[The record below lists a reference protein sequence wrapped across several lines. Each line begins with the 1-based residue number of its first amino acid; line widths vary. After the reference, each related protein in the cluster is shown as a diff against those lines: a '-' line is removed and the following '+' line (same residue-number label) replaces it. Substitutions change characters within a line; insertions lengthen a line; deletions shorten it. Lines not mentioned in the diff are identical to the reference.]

1 LNASRS
7 LAAFAIIVDVKDDRA
22 VAFYE
27 GFGFRRFRLDL
38 GARVEHHEGQ
48 FVVTHPN
55 DANADKAFYWVA
67 LTAHAQ
73 AGNPYAPAI
82 GGVANNL
89 LAGGGA
95 NNQAGLVSG
104 ALADYER
111 GLAPIT
117 SASFLNPYTTPG
129 FGDALKR
136 VDSDITN
143 QVNGMFAGAGRDLSP
158 ANTAALA
165 RGLAQGEG
173 QLVADQ
179 YNRNLTN
186 QLGALA
192 AGYGAANTTGGL
204 LSQLNQ
210 LGVGN
215 EEAGI
220 GAASSALGVQNY
232 SPQQLLA
239 IEAMQRAIPVDY
251 LKSLGAI
258 ATPIAGLGGQTNGTA
273 ATTTQVPL
281 GNQIAGGLL
290 GGAGLLG
297 KLGGF
302 GSNGWLYGGPN
313 ALL

>member
-1 LNASRS
+1 MACHRAPYVRDYRRPSAKGQVAGPNHRERQALQSRYIRYPEGS
-7 LAAFAIIVDVKDDRA
+7 FSRIQVRLSTPSWGVGQESARRKGLAPGD
-22 VAFYE
+22 
-27 GFGFRRFRLDL
+27 
-38 GARVEHHEGQ
+38 
-48 FVVTHPN
+48 P
-55 DANADKAFYWVA
+55 
-67 LTAHAQ
+67 LTSWHR
-73 AGNPYAPAI
+73 PA
-82 GGVANNL
+82 
-89 LAGGGA
+89 
-95 NNQAGLVSG
+95 VSG

-136 VDSDITN
+136 VDSGITN

-173 QLVADQ
+173 QLVANQ
-179 YNRNLTN
+179 YNANLAD

-192 AGYGAANTTGGL
+192 AGYGAAGGL

-210 LGVGN
+210 LGIGN

-220 GAASSALGVQNY
+220 GAASSALGAQNY

-251 LKSLGAI
+251 LKSLGAVT
-258 ATPIAGLGGQTNGTA
+258 TPIAGLGGQTNGATTA
-273 ATTTQVPL
+273 TTQVPL

-297 KLGGF
+297 KLGAF
-302 GSNGWLYGGPN
+302 GSNGWHYGGPN

>member
-1 LNASRS
+1 VRLSTPSWGVGQESARPKG
-7 LAAFAIIVDVKDDRA
+7 LAPRD
-22 VAFYE
+22 
-27 GFGFRRFRLDL
+27 
-38 GARVEHHEGQ
+38 
-48 FVVTHPN
+48 P
-55 DANADKAFYWVA
+55 
-67 LTAHAQ
+67 LTSWHRP
-73 AGNPYAPAI
+73 AG
-82 GGVANNL
+82 
-89 LAGGGA
+89 
-95 NNQAGLVSG
+95 G

-111 GLAPIT
+111 GLAPFT
-117 SASFLNPYTTPG
+117 GASFLDPYATPG

-220 GAASSALGVQNY
+220 SAASSALGAQNY

-251 LKSLGAI
+251 LKSLSGI
-258 ATPIAGLGGQTNGTA
+258 ANPIAGLGGQTNGTA
-273 ATTTQVPL
+273 TSTTQVPL